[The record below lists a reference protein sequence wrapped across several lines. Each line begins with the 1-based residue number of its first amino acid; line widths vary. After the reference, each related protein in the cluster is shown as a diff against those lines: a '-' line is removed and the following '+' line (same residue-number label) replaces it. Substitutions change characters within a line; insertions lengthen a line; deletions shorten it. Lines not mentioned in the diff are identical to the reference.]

1 MNRYP
6 HIATGT
12 VVLLLVCCIN
22 LGLLTYAAYWED
34 EAEDSSPES
43 PANERRTAGRLSL
56 VLASTSQMVYLVFF
70 AVWWFKLMNFYPGR
84 PIQMIGILSGLLLSG
99 GALVIGMFGTG
110 LRRAAVAFVG
120 FTTGLLWLLS
130 AVASV
135 AV

>member
-6 HIATGT
+6 HAATGT
-12 VVLLLVCCIN
+12 VILLLVCCVN
-22 LGLLTYAAYWED
+22 LCLLAFAAYWED
-34 EAEDSSPES
+34 EAEMSSSET
-43 PANERRTAGRLSL
+43 PANDRRTAGRLSL
-56 VLASTSQMVYLVFF
+56 LLASGSQTLYLAFV
-70 AVWWFKLMNFYPGR
+70 AVWWFQWMKFYPGR
-84 PIQMIGILSGLLLSG
+84 PIQTIGIWSGLLLSA

-110 LRRAAVAFVG
+110 LRRTAVAFVG

>member
-6 HIATGT
+6 HIAPGT

-22 LGLLTYAAYWED
+22 LGLLAFAAYRDD
-34 EAEDSSPES
+34 EAEASSSETPT
-43 PANERRTAGRLSL
+43 NDRRTAGRLSL
-56 VLASTSQMVYLVFF
+56 LLASGTQMLYIAFV
-70 AVWWFKLMNFYPGR
+70 AAWWFQWMKFYPGR
-84 PIQMIGILSGLLLSG
+84 PIETVGILSGLLLSA

-110 LRRAAVAFVG
+110 LRRTAVAFVG

>member
-1 MNRYP
+1 MNHYP
-6 HIATGT
+6 HIANGT

-22 LGLLTYAAYWED
+22 LGLLAFAAYRED
-34 EAEDSSPES
+34 EAEASSSETPT
-43 PANERRTAGRLSL
+43 NDRRTAGRLSL
-56 VLASTSQMVYLVFF
+56 VLASASQMLYVVFV
-70 AVWWFKLMNFYPGR
+70 ALWWFKLMKFYPGR
-84 PIQMIGILSGLLLSG
+84 PIQTIGILSGLLLSG

-110 LRRAAVAFVG
+110 LRRTAIAFVG